1 MRYGDHLM
9 PHITT
14 HFSARRA
21 SLILAAIAVAA
32 TSSGC
37 AQLKGR
43 QGYVSDPVLT
53 DAIAPGVDNRESV
66 EKTLGRPTFVG
77 QFSDNEYYYVSRET
91 RQLAFANP
99 RPVAQQVLRVRFDPA
114 GNVVAV
120 DRTGL
125 DLVSKISP
133 EGDKTPT
140 LGRERSFFQDIFGNI
155 GAVGA
160 PGAGAPGGGGNTG
173 P

>member
-1 MRYGDHLM
+1 MS
-9 PHITT
+9 TQNT
-14 HFSARRA
+14 SFSARPVR
-21 SLILAAIAVAA
+21 LVVVGLALAFAV
-32 TSSGC
+32 SGC

-43 QGYVSDPVLT
+43 QGYVVDPVLT
-53 DAIAPGVDNRESV
+53 AAVAPGVDNRESV

-77 QFSDNEYYYVSRET
+77 QFGDSEYYYVSRET
-91 RQLAFANP
+91 RQLAFARP

-120 DRTGL
+120 DKTGL
-125 DLVSKISP
+125 ELVSKLSP

-140 LGRERSFFQDIFGNI
+140 LGRQRSFFEDIFGNI

-160 PGAGAPGGGGNTG
+160 PGAGAPSGQ
-173 P
+173 

>member
-1 MRYGDHLM
+1 MPTHYPMLPARPMR
-9 PHITT
+9 
-14 HFSARRA
+14 
-21 SLILAAIAVAA
+21 LIVAGLALALA
-32 TSSGC
+32 TSGC

-43 QGYVSDPVLT
+43 QGYVVDPMLT
-53 DAIAPGVDNRESV
+53 EAITPGVDNRESV

-91 RQLAFANP
+91 RQLAFAKP
-99 RPVAQQVLRVRFDPA
+99 RPVGQQVLRVRFDPA
-114 GNVVAV
+114 GNVAAV

-125 DLVSKISP
+125 ELVSKISP

-140 LGRERSFFQDIFGNI
+140 LGRHRSFFEDIFGNI

-160 PGAGAPGGGGNTG
+160 PGAAG
-173 P
+173 PSQ

>member
-1 MRYGDHLM
+1 M
-9 PHITT
+9 PHFTT
-14 HFSARRA
+14 SFSARRA
-21 SLILAAIAVAA
+21 PLLLGVVALALA
-32 TSSGC
+32 TGGC
-37 AQLKGR
+37 TQLKGR
-43 QGYVSDPVLT
+43 QGYVADPVLT
-53 DAIAPGVDNRESV
+53 DAIAPGIDNRESV

-77 QFSDNEYYYVSRET
+77 QFSDNEYYYLSRET

-99 RPVAQQVLRVRFDPA
+99 RQVAQQVLRVRFVNA
-114 GNVVAV
+114 GNVAAV
-120 DRTGL
+120 DRTGIE
-125 DLVSKISP
+125 LVSKISP

-160 PGAGAPGGGGNTG
+160 PGAGAPGG